1 MLSASDS
8 DHVSG
13 EAMPDDYLSVE
24 EAAQRLD
31 VSPATVKRRIRDGQI
46 AAMKVGRSWVIQ
58 ADAVPLAKRRQHPQ
72 RTKGAASASVDFT
85 KSLGHLRKQDL
96 GRDLWIPDV
105 IRFADVLADTA
116 ALTDA
121 AAARVDEN
129 IALGPSVAVPVPKS
143 PIFLRNGVIL
153 DLPDRLA
160 YHAVVLAI
168 APTLDALIGDET
180 FSARLHAGPF
190 FLKAKGAYTRW
201 KNAVRQRA
209 TEVGGYVVEADI
221 TAYFD
226 CINHSLLMREI
237 RDAGVPTPLADV
249 LGRMLR
255 RWAVAPNTGLPQG
268 PDASRLL
275 GNFYMRA
282 VDDVMSRIP
291 GVSYYRYMD
300 DIRIISETRHLAIRA
315 LHELDDECKKR
326 NLVLSTKKTQLRS
339 AADAIAELENSTLDD
354 LQYAFEADETSA
366 EVRKNLSALFRKAV
380 KADGTVDRTQASFSL
395 WRLYQL
401 REKAVLSRV
410 LDNLETVAGLG
421 WNVAAY
427 LAPWITTERVKEG
440 IANYLEDP
448 ERNTGGF
455 LRTWLLAAVADNPS
469 AATPR
474 LVGYARTLAFDLG
487 QPSWQ
492 RAIAMQV
499 AALGRLP
506 SDVAKLKQVID
517 REYDPDVVRAAL
529 VALRR
534 INKLDRDIASRA
546 NRLPEMQRTTKYL
559 FSQDDLPSMIFGGV
573 SVPRLH

>member
-1 MLSASDS
+1 MLIVSDS
-8 DHVSG
+8 DHLSG
-13 EAMPDDYLSVE
+13 DEMSEAYLTVE
-24 EAAQRLD
+24 EAALRLG
-31 VSPATVKRRIRDGQI
+31 VSPATVKRNISSGKI
-46 AAMKVGRSWVIQ
+46 AASKVGRSWIIK
-58 ADAVPLAKRRQHPQ
+58 ADELPPPKRREQQ
-72 RTKGAASASVDFT
+72 RRTSGAASALVDFT

-105 IRFADVLADTA
+105 IRFADALADTA

-121 AAARVDEN
+121 AAERIDETV
-129 IALGPSVAVPVPKS
+129 ALGPSVAVPVPKS
-143 PIFLRNGVIL
+143 PIFLRNAVIL

-168 APTLDALIGDET
+168 APTLDALIGDEA
-180 FSARLHAGPF
+180 FSARLLAGPF
-190 FLKAKGAYTRW
+190 FLKAKGAYARW
-201 KNAVRQRA
+201 KDAVRNRA
-209 TEVGGYVVEADI
+209 REVGGYVVEADV

-237 RDAGVPTPLADV
+237 RDAGVPTPLANV

-255 RWAVAPNTGLPQG
+255 RWEVAPNTGLPQG

-282 VDDVMSRIP
+282 IDDVMSRIP
-291 GVSYYRYMD
+291 GISYYRYMD

-326 NLVLSTKKTQLRS
+326 NLVLSTKKTRLRS
-339 AADAIAELENSTLDD
+339 AADAIAELEDSALDD

-366 EVRKNLSALFRKAV
+366 EVRKNLSTLFRKAV
-380 KADGTVDRTQASFSL
+380 KADGTVDRREASFSL

-427 LAPWITTERVKEG
+427 LAPWITTKRVKEG

-455 LRTWLLAAVADNPS
+455 LRSWLLAAVADNPS

-474 LVGYARTLAFDLG
+474 IVNYARSLAFDLG

-499 AALGRLP
+499 AALGRSP
-506 SDVAKLKQVID
+506 SDVTKLKQVID
-517 REYDPDVVRAAL
+517 REYDPDAVRAAL

-534 INKLDRDIASRA
+534 ISKLDRDIIGRA
-546 NRLPEMQRTTKYL
+546 NRLPEMQRTSDYL
-559 FSQDDLPSMIFGGV
+559 SLHDDLPSMVFGGV
-573 SVPRLH
+573 SVPRLR